1 MRIALSYRIKH
12 ENTLYHVS
20 LGLFTVYAAFGCQ
33 YLNLVGK
40 LSSQE
45 VALLLQFHSLMNG
58 DIFHESSV
66 RIPTPE
72 QVFLEYPLA
81 GLARRALATLLD
93 SILIF
98 AGELVLILISVLLI
112 SSFTALIGDGAVNGP
127 DSWFIAFFIAYFVF
141 MLVAPLFYYG
151 IFEYY
156 LNGQTPGKRAA
167 GIRVIRAN
175 GLALDRTAA
184 ALRNLFRLIDLLPSS
199 YLIGVWSVMLNS
211 HQQRIGDLIAGT
223 IVIALP
229 KRQPK
234 DSVTMGTAGYAA
246 ASTML
251 YEDKRGEE
259 YRWLLDQF
267 LRRRGEMDDSARNR
281 IARMLAAKLGIPPTQ
296 AMILLE
302 QQLYERFTSL

>member
-1 MRIALSYRIKH
+1 
-12 ENTLYHVS
+12 
-20 LGLFTVYAAFGCQ
+20 
-33 YLNLVGK
+33 
-40 LSSQE
+40 
-45 VALLLQFHSLMNG
+45 MNG
-58 DIFHESSV
+58 DIFRESSV

-81 GLARRALATLLD
+81 GMARRALATLLD

-98 AGELVLILISVLLI
+98 ASELVLILISVLLI
-112 SSFTALIGDGAVNGP
+112 SSVTALAGDGAMNGP
-127 DSWFIAFFIAYFVF
+127 ESWFIAFLIAYFVF

-167 GIRVIRAN
+167 SIRVIRAN
-175 GLALDRTAA
+175 GLALDRTSA

-199 YLIGVWSVMLNS
+199 YLIGIWSVMLNS

-229 KRQPK
+229 KRQAK
-234 DSVTMGTAGYAA
+234 DAVVMGTAGYATTPA
-246 ASTML
+246 LM
-251 YEDKRGEE
+251 YEDKRSEE
-259 YRWLLDQF
+259 DRWLLDQF

-281 IARMLAAKLGIPPTQ
+281 IARMLAEKNGIPQ
-296 AMILLE
+296 AQAVILLE